1 MAPTLTPVYLSAQ
14 IRAIEQAALVGPSPA
29 PLMERAGLAA
39 AQFARDLLGGT
50 GRRVL
55 LFAGPGNNGGDAF
68 VVARHLKTWQFE
80 VSVVFAGAEEKLPA
94 DAVEAL
100 RAWKTAGGTM
110 TDTLPAT
117 RDWDLIIDGLFGI
130 GLERPIAGRY
140 LEWVN
145 WINACHARILCLDIP
160 SGLHADSGR
169 ILGSAVRA
177 AHTITF
183 IGLKPGLLTLDGPDH
198 AGEVRLESLGIGTLE
213 PSRFGIP
220 ELALDA
226 PKNPPSPLTGEGRGE
241 GEMSASRR
249 ALALEQSRSE
259 AQVGSKMLSRSLPE
273 SAEPHGWRIETALI
287 ASAIPP
293 RQRNSH
299 KGTFGNVGILGG
311 APGMVGAVLLA
322 GRAALKLGT
331 GRVLVGLLGEGPAVD
346 FLQPE
351 LMLRSAQE
359 LLDTESLDCL
369 AIGPGLGT
377 SQAAQ
382 HAVATALAH
391 AAPLVLD
398 ADALNLIANDTGLQK
413 QLAARSAA
421 SILTPHPAEA
431 ARLLATSTTKIQED
445 RIAAARTL
453 SERFNAAVVLKGNGS
468 LCALK
473 NGDWYINTSGNPGM
487 ATAGMG
493 DVLTGIIA
501 SLTAQNRDP
510 DQALLA
516 GVHLHGLAADKLVAS
531 GIGPAGLTASE
542 VIDAARQVLNTI
554 RATSAPQQIPSPPV
568 GEGLGRGGAVDS
580 RGRQDRN

>member
-1 MAPTLTPVYLSAQ
+1 MLPTLTPIYLSAQ
-14 IRAIEQAALVGPSPA
+14 IRAIEQAALGGPSPA
-29 PLMERAGLAA
+29 PLMEKAGLAA
-39 AQFARDLLGGT
+39 AKLARELVGGT
-50 GRRVL
+50 DKRIL
-55 LFAGPGNNGGDAF
+55 LFAGPGNNGGDAM
-68 VVARHLKTWQFE
+68 VVARHLKSWQFD
-80 VSVVFAGAEEKLPA
+80 VGVIFAGAEEKLPS
-94 DAVEAL
+94 DAAAAL
-100 RAWKTAGGTM
+100 RAWKMAGGTM
-110 TDTLPAT
+110 TDTTPAT

-145 WINACHARILCLDIP
+145 WINACHARVLALDIP

-169 ILGSAVRA
+169 ILGGAVRA
-177 AHTITF
+177 ACTITY

-198 AGEVRLESLGIGTLE
+198 AGEVRLESLGIDL
-213 PSRFGIP
+213 
-220 ELALDA
+220 
-226 PKNPPSPLTGEGRGE
+226 PK
-241 GEMSASRR
+241 
-249 ALALEQSRSE
+249 
-259 AQVGSKMLSRSLPE
+259 
-273 SAEPHGWRIETALI
+273 SAEPKGWRIETALI

-293 RQRNSH
+293 RPRNSH

-322 GRAALKLGT
+322 GRAALKLGA
-331 GRVLVGLLGEGPAVD
+331 GRVLIGLLAEGPAVD

-359 LLDTESLDCL
+359 LLNSEALDCL

-391 AAPLVLD
+391 AAPLILD

-413 QLAARSAA
+413 KLSARSAP

-431 ARLLATSTTKIQED
+431 ARLLAASTANIQED
-445 RIAAARTL
+445 RIAAARAL
-453 SERFNAAVVLKGNGS
+453 SERFNASVVLKGNGS
-468 LCALK
+468 ICTLK
-473 NGDWYINTSGNPGM
+473 NANWYITTSGNPGM

-501 SLTAQNRDP
+501 SLTAQCRDP

-542 VIDAARQVLNTI
+542 VIDAARQVLNANA
-554 RATSAPQQIPSPPV
+554 RD
-568 GEGLGRGGAVDS
+568 L
-580 RGRQDRN
+580 

>member
-1 MAPTLTPVYLSAQ
+1 MVPTLTPVYLSAQ
-14 IRAIEQAALVGPSPA
+14 IRAIEQAALGGPSPA

-39 AQFARDLLGGT
+39 AEFARDLLGGT
-50 GRRVL
+50 GKSVL

-68 VVARHLKTWQFE
+68 VVARHLKSWQFE
-80 VSVVFAGAEEKLPA
+80 VSVIFAATEEKLPR
-94 DAVEAL
+94 DAAAAL

-130 GLERPIAGRY
+130 GLERPIAGRN

-145 WINACHARILCLDIP
+145 WINACHARVLSLDIP
-160 SGLHADSGR
+160 SGLHADTGR
-169 ILGSAVRA
+169 ILGGAVRA

-183 IGLKPGLLTLDGPDH
+183 ICLKAGLLTLDGPDH
-198 AGEVRLESLGIGTLE
+198 AGEVRLDSLGI
-213 PSRFGIP
+213 
-220 ELALDA
+220 D
-226 PKNPPSPLTGEGRGE
+226 
-241 GEMSASRR
+241 
-249 ALALEQSRSE
+249 
-259 AQVGSKMLSRSLPE
+259 LPE
-273 SAEPHGWRIETALI
+273 TTEPQGWRIETALI

-322 GRAALKLGT
+322 GRAALKLGA
-331 GRVLVGLLGEGPAVD
+331 GRVLVGMLADGPGVD

-351 LMLRSAQE
+351 LILRPAQE
-359 LLDTESLDCL
+359 LLNTEALDCL
-369 AIGPGLGT
+369 AIGPGLGK
-377 SQAAQ
+377 SQAAH

-391 AAPLVLD
+391 SAPLILD
-398 ADALNLIANDTGLQK
+398 ADALNLIAAAAGLQK
-413 QLAARSAA
+413 KLAARSAA

-431 ARLLATSTTKIQED
+431 ARLLSTSTPKIQED

-468 LCALK
+468 ICSLK
-473 NGDWYINTSGNPGM
+473 NANWYINTSGNPGM

-501 SLTAQNRDP
+501 SLAAQSRDP

-516 GVHLHGLAADKLVAS
+516 GVHLHGLAADRLVAA
-531 GIGPAGLTASE
+531 GVGPAGLTASE
-542 VIDAARQVLNTI
+542 VIDAARQILNAGHASCRPREFGDPI
-554 RATSAPQQIPSPPV
+554 AR
-568 GEGLGRGGAVDS
+568 
-580 RGRQDRN
+580 